1 MHRAASITLATS
13 LAVIA
18 WPLAAQRRDAVVAG
32 VSVAPARRAGVE
44 SPPAG
49 AAAVHVVPDEP
60 PREVRVSWW
69 TPLASAAL
77 PGSGQLLLR
86 QDRFVAYAAVEAYA
100 WLRYAADLREGRRQ
114 RTAYRALADE
124 VARAFFAD
132 AKPRGSF
139 DYYERMEAFVESG
152 VYDRF
157 PGGALEPELDANTFN
172 GSLWLLARRTYWSDP
187 DDPPEPESEAYQRA
201 IEFYRSRA
209 VRPEFRWSWRN
220 AQLEQDVFR
229 RTIDRSNDAFRRSV
243 TDLGIVLANHVL
255 STVDAF
261 VSVRLIQRDARA
273 GSSFG
278 VAAELPW
285 APFGHPPIPAPTS
298 R

>member
-1 MHRAASITLATS
+1 MTASLLVLGT
-13 LAVIA
+13 
-18 WPLAAQRRDAVVAG
+18 PLGAQRRAADVAG
-32 VSVAPARRAGVE
+32 VVSLGALGSQAPRAATIAIE
-44 SPPAG
+44 TPLPHEA
-49 AAAVHVVPDEP
+49 
-60 PREVRVSWW
+60 PREVHASWW

-86 QDRFVAYAAVEAYA
+86 QDRFVAYAALEAYA
-100 WLRYAADLREGRRQ
+100 WLRYASDLREGRRQ
-114 RTAYRALADE
+114 QAAYRALADE

-132 AKPRGSF
+132 AKLRGPF
-139 DYYERMEAFVESG
+139 DYYERMEQFVESG
-152 VYDRF
+152 VFDRF
-157 PGGALEPELDANTFN
+157 PGGTLEPELDSDTFN

-187 DDPPEPESEAYQRA
+187 DAPPDPESEAYQRA
-201 IEFYRSRA
+201 IAFYISRA
-209 VRPEFRWSWRN
+209 VRPEFRWSWRD

-229 RTIDRSNDAFRRSV
+229 RTIDRSNEAFRRSV
-243 TDLGIVLANHVL
+243 TDLGIVLANHFL

-261 VSVRLIQRDARA
+261 VSARLIQRQAPA

-285 APFGHPPIPAPTS
+285 APFGHPPIHRQPS

>member
-1 MHRAASITLATS
+1 M
-13 LAVIA
+13 
-18 WPLAAQRRDAVVAG
+18 LAAALAI
-32 VSVAPARRAGVE
+32 
-44 SPPAG
+44 
-49 AAAVHVVPDEP
+49 AAVRLQAQWQIHGVTGVTAAPGAGTVEMGRTAFGRAQWAPDEAS
-60 PREVRVSWW
+60 REVYARWW

-77 PGSGQLLLR
+77 PGSGQLLLG

-114 RTAYRALADE
+114 RTAYRELADE

-132 AKPRGSF
+132 EKPRGSF

-152 VYDRF
+152 VFDRF
-157 PGGALEPELDANTFN
+157 PGGALDPELDANTFN

-187 DDPPEPESEAYQRA
+187 EVAPEPDDEAYQRA
-201 IEFYRSRA
+201 VEFYRSRA
-209 VRPEFRWSWRN
+209 VRPEYRWSWRN

-255 STVDAF
+255 SSVDAF
-261 VSVRLIQRDARA
+261 VSVRLIQRGARA

-278 VAAELPW
+278 VAAEVPW
-285 APFGHPPIPAPTS
+285 TPFGQPPGSASQS